1 MHIFSTRCFWLS
13 RRQTVNIQNDNEK
26 DEKVKTKHFKTTWFM
41 PLNILILRLGL
52 LVSSLLI
59 VSIPLKVT
67 ISGRNVRTSGEL
79 WQLWSFTPLVYYNG
93 QVHPL
98 TVWNCACIAQTVEAG
113 KVWRKCCLWMQVV
126 VSVVKCI
133 VPRGTYGLE
142 WLMNGI
148 NLHACMNDIGLSYV
162 VVAVTCV
169 YICIYEYL

>member
-1 MHIFSTRCFWLS
+1 MHIFSTRWFWLS

-41 PLNILILRLGL
+41 PLDILILRLGL

-98 TVWNCACIAQTVEAG
+98 TVWNCACTAQTVEAG
-113 KVWRKCCLWMQVV
+113 KVWRAGSSPYCLELCLYCANRGSGQSVKEVLLVNAGRRFCCEMHCSPWNVWV
-126 VSVVKCI
+126 GVAN
-133 VPRGTYGLE
+133 E
-142 WLMNGI
+142 W
-148 NLHACMNDIGLSYV
+148 Y
-162 VVAVTCV
+162 
-169 YICIYEYL
+169 